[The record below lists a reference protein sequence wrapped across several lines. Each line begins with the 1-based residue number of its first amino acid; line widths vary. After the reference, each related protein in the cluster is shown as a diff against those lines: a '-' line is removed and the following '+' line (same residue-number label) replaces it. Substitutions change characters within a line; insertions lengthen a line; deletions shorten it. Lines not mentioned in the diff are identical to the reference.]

1 MVKDKM
7 QNHVQ
12 KDVYDVYKPK
22 IYERTGELKKDIVIR
37 ELVDGVVIVPTRTD
51 EETGRY
57 IPEVIES
64 GNGYSYNYGYG
75 YEQPRPFVENTRK
88 ELRDTGAHVE
98 KLKQGLKAR
107 GLDVK

>member
-7 QNHVQ
+7 QQHVQ
-12 KDVYDVYKPK
+12 SDVYDVYEPK
-22 IYERTGELKKDIVIR
+22 VYERTGDLKKDIEIR
-37 ELVDGVVIVPTRTD
+37 EVADGVAIIPTRTD

-57 IPEVIES
+57 IPDVIES
-64 GNGYSYNYGYG
+64 GKGYMYNYGYG
-75 YEQPRPFVENTRK
+75 YEKPRPFVENTRK

-98 KLKQGLKAR
+98 KLKLGLKAR